1 MPCGVCF
8 DASRNGPN
16 CEWLQ
21 PNQKLPFTMNT
32 KQSCNSLQANYA
44 GVVLGIICLLEMNQI
59 VCPGLMLLKFK
70 QRIKVLNNKSFLRS
84 WTIELSIFVE
94 AKTSKLFSTS
104 NRWRIKFE
112 ASFSACKLEST
123 SSVWKWNVLEAK
135 IKRTSGF
142 IN

>member
-59 VCPGLMLLKFK
+59 VYPGLMLLKFK

-104 NRWRIKFE
+104 NRWRRKLKL
-112 ASFSACKLEST
+112 ASLLGSRNLLPVFGNGMFWKLKSKE
-123 SSVWKWNVLEAK
+123 LQDL
-135 IKRTSGF
+135 
-142 IN
+142 